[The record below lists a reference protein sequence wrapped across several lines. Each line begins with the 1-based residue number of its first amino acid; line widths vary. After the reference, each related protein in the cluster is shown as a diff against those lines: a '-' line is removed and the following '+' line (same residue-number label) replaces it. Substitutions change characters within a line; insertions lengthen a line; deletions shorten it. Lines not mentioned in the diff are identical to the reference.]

1 MTVFEQARKVSRRRS
16 GSARDT
22 SLTRD
27 SVNEKDARMSQKQSS
42 RDVILDAAEKVFAT
56 FGFEGASMREIAN
69 ESGISQALL
78 HYHFQSKDNLYEE
91 IFARRARII
100 NGYRAQL
107 LDELFAGERKPELE
121 DVLEVMFC
129 PASDA
134 LGSGTQSEAFT
145 QMVSALVAGGDERSR
160 ALMIKHYDPIAR
172 RFMEAFMK
180 LETPKLSQEDAAWAY
195 LFAHSARMQIYA
207 HTGRPERLTGK
218 PLSETRLR
226 RVKDNAIRYTA
237 AGIRTLGINGSSVRS
252 SRESAHRA

>member
-1 MTVFEQARKVSRRRS
+1 MNQKV
-16 GSARDT
+16 
-22 SLTRD
+22 
-27 SVNEKDARMSQKQSS
+27 SS

-56 FGFEGASMREIAN
+56 YGFEGASMREIAT

-78 HYHFQSKDNLYEE
+78 HYHFQNKDNLYEE
-91 IFARRARII
+91 IFARRARVI

-107 LDELFAGERKPELE
+107 LDELFQGGGKPALE
-121 DVLEVMFC
+121 DILEVMFC

-172 RFMEAFMK
+172 KFMDAFLK
-180 LETPKLSQEDAAWAY
+180 LDEPKLNQEDAAWAY
-195 LFAHSARMQIYA
+195 LFAHSTRMQIYA

-218 PLSETRLR
+218 PFNESR
-226 RVKDNAIRYTA
+226 RRKVKANAIRYTA
-237 AGIRTLGINGSSVRS
+237 AGIRALSGS
-252 SRESAHRA
+252 